1 MAKEITSAFPAF
13 EALPATPVSGDPFVR
28 EFAGAASPGA
38 LAHLAKDC
46 NRNAA
51 AEALALACL
60 QPTAAGFAPS
70 AACAL
75 ASRFDGEL
83 AKELSPEAAQA
94 RELNRIN
101 KATFAALSAMKT
113 EKGPE

>member
-1 MAKEITSAFPAF
+1 MEKTNAFGQF
-13 EALPATPVSGDPFVR
+13 ESLPAAPVSGDPFVR
-28 EFAGAASPGA
+28 GFAGAASPGA
-38 LAHLAKDC
+38 LAHLAKDR

-75 ASRFDGEL
+75 ASRVDGEL
-83 AKELSPEAAQA
+83 AQELSPEAAQA
-94 RELNRIN
+94 RDLNRVN
-101 KATFAALSAMKT
+101 KAAFAALSAMKT